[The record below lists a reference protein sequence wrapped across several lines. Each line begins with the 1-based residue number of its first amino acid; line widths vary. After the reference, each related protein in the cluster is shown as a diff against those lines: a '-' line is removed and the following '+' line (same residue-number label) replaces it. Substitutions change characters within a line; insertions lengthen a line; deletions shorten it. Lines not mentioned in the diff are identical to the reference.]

1 MSVNRPSTGLCS
13 FSLTVFFCKRL
24 PVTGKHVHDEES
36 FDGTVHIPVFLG
48 NALQP
53 MLGLSV
59 PDARQSLEQQLLL
72 RDGVILIAQAHIEG
86 FARLF
91 AAGEKISSR
100 PAAFAQVS
108 VSDAL
113 QLGNAFDEAFFRFAF
128 RSLQQC
134 CAVVRDAAAGRPR
147 PPPRGRK
154 SPQYMGHRGAGQ
166 HDRHRGRDWD

>member
-134 CAVVRDAAAGRPR
+134 CAC
-147 PPPRGRK
+147 
-154 SPQYMGHRGAGQ
+154 SP
-166 HDRHRGRDWD
+166 